1 MGNLKPF
8 YDLEYSLISHS
19 PGIEPWVVG
28 LLNRVRPRSVLDVGC
43 GLGFWG
49 LVFRGYLG
57 VSHIVGVD
65 IDGDKVE
72 FARKLGVYDEVYV
85 SDIRSFDYAGSF
97 DAILASESIHG
108 IIDLGLLRR
117 LEGMVKEGG
126 IIVLALPSLP
136 KSMRVDEL
144 VRMGYTV
151 FRYFLRGFVLVRV
164 DRPEV
169 YTVPY
174 RLWEVLGAF
183 IKTLHPILR
192 LTRLLRRGYLI
203 AYKTV

>member
-1 MGNLKPF
+1 
-8 YDLEYSLISHS
+8 
-19 PGIEPWVVG
+19 
-28 LLNRVRPRSVLDVGC
+28 
-43 GLGFWG
+43 
-49 LVFRGYLG
+49 
-57 VSHIVGVD
+57 
-65 IDGDKVE
+65 
-72 FARKLGVYDEVYV
+72 
-85 SDIRSFDYAGSF
+85 
-97 DAILASESIHG
+97 
-108 IIDLGLLRR
+108 
-117 LEGMVKEGG
+117 
-126 IIVLALPSLP
+126 
-136 KSMRVDEL
+136 MRVDEL
-144 VRMGYTV
+144 VRMGYAV

>member
-8 YDLEYSLISHS
+8 YDLEYTLTFHS
-19 PGIEPWVVG
+19 PGIEPWVLG
-28 LLNRVRPRSVLDVGC
+28 LLSQVRPRSVLDVGC

-49 LVFRGYLG
+49 LVLRGYLG

-85 SDIRSFDYAGSF
+85 SDIRSFNYADSF
-97 DAILASESIHG
+97 DAIVAIESIHG
-108 IIDLGLLRR
+108 IIDLGVLRR
-117 LEGMVKEGG
+117 LEDLVKEGG

-144 VRMGYTV
+144 VRMGYAV

-164 DRPEV
+164 DRSEV
-169 YTVPY
+169 YTIPN

-203 AYKTV
+203 GYKTV